1 MRARYT
7 SQASYREASS
17 LLHAAA
23 EQDSKEAKYYLGL
36 MHEYGKGVEQDFLK
50 AYNHYRQSSN
60 QGYVS
65 APCSSRLDSDHVSC
79 PFLRVSVLCCFLIKS
94 NDTASPEE
102 RNKKSSVWSLCHSR
116 CVIPIPLPPPNL
128 YIYASLIHPLIYPSI
143 HLYIHTYKMTN
154 AWR

>member
-65 APCSSRLDSDHVSC
+65 VPCSSRLDSDHVSC

-102 RNKKSSVWSLCHSR
+102 RNKKSSSLVTLSFALCHTNSSA
-116 CVIPIPLPPPNL
+116 PPPL

-143 HLYIHTYKMTN
+143 HTYNMTN